1 MAKKKTAKTQAIMD
15 ALAGDPKAGPLEI
28 AEKLVATGLDVK
40 PKDVSNVKFQLKKA
54 KKRARKAAK
63 TQAQASVVA
72 PNEGD
77 LISMGALE
85 AAKKLVKE
93 LGGVDKAKRAIE
105 SLGRLVD

>member
-1 MAKKKTAKTQAIMD
+1 MAKKTAAKTQAIKD
-15 ALAGDPKAGPLEI
+15 ALAADPKAGPQEI

-40 PKDVSNVKFQLKKA
+40 PKDVSNVKFQMKAA
-54 KKRARKAAK
+54 KKRRKKAARKPMPAAPPS
-63 TQAQASVVA
+63 TA
-72 PNEGD
+72 GD
-77 LISMGALE
+77 MISLSSLQ

>member
-1 MAKKKTAKTQAIMD
+1 MAKKTAAKTQAIKD
-15 ALAGDPKAGPLEI
+15 ALAADPKAGPQEI

-40 PKDVSNVKFQLKKA
+40 PKDVSNVKFQMKAA
-54 KKRARKAAK
+54 KKRRNKAARKPMPAAPPS
-63 TQAQASVVA
+63 TAD
-72 PNEGD
+72 N
-77 LISMGALE
+77 LISMAALE